1 MELVKL
7 LVSFLRLAGQRARRM
22 PRWAPEW
29 GASLSRRE
37 DLRPSSRATTRI
49 ESGLGASFG
58 AHSRQPGV
66 TAGDRS
72 REKKRRE
79 DSAANQIQKGRNR
92 RKRVEKRRE
101 KTSHR

>member
-1 MELVKL
+1 MEMVKL

-37 DLRPSSRATTRI
+37 GLQPPSRETTRI

-58 AHSRQPGV
+58 AHSRQLRYIIEGW
-66 TAGDRS
+66 
-72 REKKRRE
+72 E
-79 DSAANQIQKGRNR
+79 AAISGSVCHKIFS
-92 RKRVEKRRE
+92 E
-101 KTSHR
+101 TF